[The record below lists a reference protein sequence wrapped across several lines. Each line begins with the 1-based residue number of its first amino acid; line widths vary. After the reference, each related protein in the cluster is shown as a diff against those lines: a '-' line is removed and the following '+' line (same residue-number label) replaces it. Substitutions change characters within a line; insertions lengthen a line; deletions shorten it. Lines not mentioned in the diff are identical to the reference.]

1 MPDIIDQIQQRETI
15 GQNQR
20 LEQAVH
26 AADWTSAFSQP
37 QSTESLRAQRN
48 VTDLVAQAME
58 RKAQLAAQTDLNA
71 AKIYETNAKTK
82 EFVEQ
87 APLRDELLRGR
98 IAAQGASTKYK
109 AQQDALTLKDTSDF
123 YNGVNAIQ
131 ATIGSREHAT
141 AYIENLAAHPM
152 AASTAG
158 VREDI
163 KLHTQV
169 HDTAAAL
176 SKAVA
181 DYKAV
186 TGFAPESIETTATG
200 GVNLRGK
207 TSGIGEA
214 TVKNYNLTPAQ
225 FKSAISVARVSPNP
239 KTEDRTKEPYIG
251 DKTGTTV
258 QVTFL
263 GNDGTIKNAFIPK
276 DDYLR
281 FGGKLAAEEDP
292 KIALAKKALS
302 DPNASEVHKAAAH
315 KILGDGE

>member
-109 AQQDALTLKDTSDF
+109 AQQDALTLKDTTDF
-123 YNGVNAIQ
+123 YNGVNAIK
-131 ATIGSREHAT
+131 APIGSREHAT

-176 SKAVA
+176 AKAVA
-181 DYKAV
+181 DYKSV

-207 TSGIGEA
+207 TTGGNAPVGVADRYAVLQGQIAGHEAASNIEADSNAKAKLENKPYSKSGSWA
-214 TVKNYNLTPAQ
+214 
-225 FKSAISVARVSPNP
+225 
-239 KTEDRTKEPYIG
+239 
-251 DKTGTTV
+251 
-258 QVTFL
+258 
-263 GNDGTIKNAFIPK
+263 
-276 DDYLR
+276 
-281 FGGKLAAEEDP
+281 AAEREAR
-292 KIALAKKALS
+292 ALEARYPDLITQESASAAPAAPRKAL
-302 DPNASEVHKAAAH
+302 DEIFK
-315 KILGDGE
+315 